1 MCKRFL
7 LSNQFTGIR
16 IREIRVF
23 PVIDIGN
30 ALVEMSALMPGLA
43 FGLTG
48 DPEGVPNPE
57 AINSMFNSTL
67 RAYPDVSAIGHNLM
81 CEWAGT
87 LVSIDGTSASSPIFA
102 GILTRLNAA
111 RLNAGKSQL
120 GFANPLL
127 YSLAASNPSV
137 FYDIT
142 IGDNK
147 CAGFTCCEYGYAC
160 EKGFDAVSGLGS
172 VGDFALLEKL
182 VVSMA

>member
-1 MCKRFL
+1 METIGDKVNDDFL
-7 LSNQFTGIR
+7 
-16 IREIRVF
+16 V
-23 PVIDIGN
+23 
-30 ALVEMSALMPGLA
+30 
-43 FGLTG
+43 
-48 DPEGVPNPE
+48 
-57 AINSMFNSTL
+57 AINGAT
-67 RAYPDVSAIGHNLM
+67 
-81 CEWAGT
+81 
-87 LVSIDGTSASSPIFA
+87 
-102 GILTRLNAA
+102 
-111 RLNAGKSQL
+111 NAGKSQL